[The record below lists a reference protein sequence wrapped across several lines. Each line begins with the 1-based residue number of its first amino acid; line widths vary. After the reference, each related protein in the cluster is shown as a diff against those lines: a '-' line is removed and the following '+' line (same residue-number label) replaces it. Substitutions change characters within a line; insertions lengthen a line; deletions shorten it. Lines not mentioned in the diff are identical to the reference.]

1 MCIIKYFEFFEIMF
15 LLWHYSSYYP
25 DVFAVLVLESSER
38 LHTRTKKKQTKIYR
52 CKNIVVTSALKK
64 VEIMFILTYHYH
76 YILCVFFNIIIL
88 YLL

>member
-38 LHTRTKKKQTKIYR
+38 LHTRTKEKKKNSIGVKLVKCR
-52 CKNIVVTSALKK
+52 CDVSP
-64 VEIMFILTYHYH
+64 
-76 YILCVFFNIIIL
+76 
-88 YLL
+88 

>member
-38 LHTRTKKKQTKIYR
+38 LHTHKKKNKQKSIGVKLVKYR
-52 CKNIVVTSALKK
+52 CAVSP
-64 VEIMFILTYHYH
+64 
-76 YILCVFFNIIIL
+76 
-88 YLL
+88 

>member
-38 LHTRTKKKQTKIYR
+38 LHTHKKQTN
-52 CKNIVVTSALKK
+52 KNL
-64 VEIMFILTYHYH
+64 
-76 YILCVFFNIIIL
+76 
-88 YLL
+88 